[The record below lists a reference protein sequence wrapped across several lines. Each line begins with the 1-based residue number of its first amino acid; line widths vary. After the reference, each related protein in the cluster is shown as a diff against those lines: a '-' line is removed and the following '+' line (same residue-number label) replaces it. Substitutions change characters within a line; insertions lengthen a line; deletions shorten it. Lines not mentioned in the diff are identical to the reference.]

1 MQASNSS
8 PDLSKPPT
16 SAPVALPLTNAPVV
30 PTTLLKPLPSPAP
43 TTVIQAVSL
52 PPTSTTNL
60 PKFINPTH
68 ENIPL
73 FQNTI
78 PLQYVFQPYNFP
90 QTQYLLQPQG
100 LEQAFGQ
107 QQFLIPDQ
115 NIQQSPFII
124 PLYQTGLEG
133 SASPPVNIN
142 LPDGQNPFSEAV
154 KNINLEAVNTA
165 IMAEKQINDVKNI
178 EIKLNA
184 SKEIQDQKVS
194 FIPQEKPNEILA
206 TQEGPTASPLIA
218 LSDHQQN
225 FQYLVE
231 IKPEASNNFPTNHHQ
246 NLVILSSNSQDKGI
260 QVQNNAQVTETSTV
274 RYIENEQ
281 ENAQKAEIEYLTQA
295 IQNELNLHHT
305 EPLFGNNANEIR
317 YTTSNEHATQN
328 NEEQSSYDE
337 SVLNYENPGGYG
349 SKIKAKKVNT
359 DNKGNIDV
367 SHRLIDRT
375 RNLVTGVD
383 VLNINDA
390 ITNYVTTGQGES
402 ASNLNNIVKEYTT
415 GNVQY
420 GYNENVPNTILEAV
434 TNFNSNTPENKK
446 ESVLVGSSL
455 IAGTVETQSDNNK
468 NNLITSS
475 STYSTKANAIQNS
488 RTKLLDIL
496 NSEKVVQHSQV
507 NEHISLLQ
515 EPIIVADLDENNI
528 VSTTEHYKS
537 STASISEL
545 LYSTTQNTIETK
557 IASNN
562 IGSTEIP
569 ILITPRPL
577 SNNFLAPITAAVSL
591 QNSQQDIEQLRKEI
605 GEPETSVEI
614 QKSVPYYL
622 GKLEYISNEDGSTQE
637 IHSSLDGESLSTKL
651 FITKENS
658 ESGDSS
664 FEQEKEE
671 NTNYAQAEPL
681 IQTKTHN
688 SLNDQQTE
696 QGQVR
701 QEYITINH
709 QQISDDTKVVNK
721 PIEITKYI
729 DKPYPVE
736 VPIGIPYAVEK
747 QVPVEV
753 EKIVEKPIHIT
764 QIVEKP
770 VPIPVPQPYKVEVEK
785 IIEKQVRVP
794 VEVTKYIDNP
804 YPVHIPYPQ
813 PIAIPVEVERL
824 VQTVVKEPYP
834 VPVEI
839 KVPVP
844 HPVHITKYI
853 DKPYPVEKIVEKP
866 YAVEKIVEK
875 PVTKYIDKPYPV
887 AVHVPIPHPVAI
899 PVEIKVPHPYPV
911 EITKYI
917 DKPYGLP
924 QGLAAPST
932 KIHLSYNNNH
942 NAKHHQQLA
951 QQSTQQSVAFPVTKL
966 MQIPYELPKHFD
978 RPYPLFSNYHQQKP
992 NPYTYAPKYQIDWK
1006 TLLQNCHLNHNNNNK
1021 NPSHGDAR
1029 FVKIPDYIG
1038 LVPPNKPILN
1048 HPVVNIN
1055 QNYKR
1060 KARNSFGQN
1069 LRVEYGFKPP
1079 LIPSIQTDE
1088 FGMPLNNEE

>member
-1 MQASNSS
+1 MTT
-8 PDLSKPPT
+8 LSKPT
-16 SAPVALPLTNAPVV
+16 
-30 PTTLLKPLPSPAP
+30 PSPAP
-43 TTVIQAVSL
+43 TTVIQPVSL
-52 PPTSTTNL
+52 PPTSVTNL
-60 PKFINPTH
+60 PKFLNPTQ

-90 QTQYLLQPQG
+90 QAQYLLQPQG
-100 LEQAFGQ
+100 LEQAFAQ

-124 PLYQTGLEG
+124 PLYETGLEG
-133 SASPPVNIN
+133 SSSPPVNIN
-142 LPDGQNPFSEAV
+142 LPITQNPFEEAV
-154 KNINLEAVNTA
+154 KNINLEAVNSA
-165 IMAEKQINDVKNI
+165 IMPEKQIDDAKKV
-178 EIKLNA
+178 EIKLNT
-184 SKEIQDQKVS
+184 SKEIQDQKVT
-194 FIPQEKPNEILA
+194 FIPKQNQETKNEVLT
-206 TQEGPTASPLIA
+206 TQQGPTAAPLVG
-218 LSDHQQN
+218 LPDQQQH

-231 IKPEASNNFPTNHHQ
+231 IKPEASNNFATNHHQ
-246 NLVILSSNSQDKGI
+246 NLVVLSSNSQDKGI
-260 QVQNNAQVTETSTV
+260 QVQNNAQVTDTSTL

-281 ENAQKAEIEYLTQA
+281 EDAHKAEIEYLTQA
-295 IQNELNLHHT
+295 IQNELSLHHT

-317 YTTSNEHATQN
+317 YTTQN
-328 NEEQSSYDE
+328 NRAVQNNGEQSSYDE
-337 SVLNYENPGGYG
+337 TVLNYENPGGYG
-349 SKIKAKKVNT
+349 SKIKAKKINPE
-359 DNKGNIDV
+359 NKGNIDV

-402 ASNLNNIVKEYTT
+402 ASNLNNIVKEYTN
-415 GNVQY
+415 GNVQYGY

-434 TNFNSNTPENKK
+434 TNYNTKAQEHKK
-446 ESVLVGSSL
+446 ENVLVGSSL
-455 IAGTVETQSDNNK
+455 IAGSVETQSENNK

-475 STYSTKANAIQNS
+475 STYSTAANAIQNS

-496 NSEKVVQHSQV
+496 NSEKVVQPSEV
-507 NEHISLLQ
+507 DEHISLSQ
-515 EPIIVADLDENNI
+515 RPIIVADLDENNI

-537 STASISEL
+537 STTSISEA

-557 IASNN
+557 ITSNN

-569 ILITPRPL
+569 ILITPRPV
-577 SNNFLAPITAAVSL
+577 SNNFLAPITAAVNL
-591 QNSQQDIEQLRKEI
+591 QNSQQDIKQLKKEI

-637 IHSSLDGESLSTKL
+637 IHSPFAEESLSTKL
-651 FITKENS
+651 VITKENS
-658 ESGDSS
+658 ESDDSS
-664 FEQEKEE
+664 SDQQEEEE
-671 NTNYAQAEPL
+671 NNSYAQAEAL

-688 SLNDQQTE
+688 GLNDQQTE

-701 QEYITINH
+701 QEYVAINH
-709 QQISDDTKVVNK
+709 QDYNEQLPDETKVVNK
-721 PIEITKYI
+721 PIEITKYV

-747 QVPVEV
+747 RIPIEV

-785 IIEKQVRVP
+785 IIEKQVRIP
-794 VEVTKYIDNP
+794 VEITKYIDKP
-804 YPVHIPYPQ
+804 YPVHVPYPQ

-834 VPVEI
+834 VPIEVPVEV

-844 HPVHITKYI
+844 HPVQITKYI
-853 DKPYPVEKIVEKP
+853 EKPYPVEKIVEKP
-866 YAVEKIVEK
+866 YPVEKIVEK
-875 PVTKYIDKPYPV
+875 PVTKYIEKPYPV
-887 AVHVPIPHPVAI
+887 TVHVPVPHPVAV

-911 EITKYI
+911 EVTKYI

-924 QGLAAPST
+924 HGLPHGLSAPAPT
-932 KIHLSYNNNH
+932 KIHLSYNSNNH
-942 NAKHHQQLA
+942 KIKHHQQLA
-951 QQSTQQSVAFPVTKL
+951 QQSTQQSVSFPVTKL
-966 MQIPYELPKHFD
+966 MHIPYELPKHFD
-978 RPYPLFSNYHQQKP
+978 RPYPLFSNYHQQKQ

-1006 TLLQNCHLNHNNNNK
+1006 TLLHNCHLSHHNNNNNK
-1021 NPSHGDAR
+1021 NPNNGDAR

-1048 HPVVNIN
+1048 HAAVNTN

-1079 LIPSIQTDE
+1079 LIPSVQTDE
-1088 FGMPLNNEE
+1088 FGMPLNTEE